1 MHTSFLSI
9 RFGLCLGFLMLRV
22 YEKYAWVVFLG
33 LGLLWLVVGLYSVF
47 LPEGVFETD
56 VQSVTNMPWS
66 ELKASSPVAADFVI
80 FIYGLLGILKISW
93 AFFVLAITLTGYRR
107 GEKWA
112 WYTMCSVPVLLVS
125 NALFGA
131 IFTGDVSQ
139 TLQFIPI
146 TTITLLGLLLPY
158 RTFFPR

>member
-1 MHTSFLSI
+1 
-9 RFGLCLGFLMLRV
+9 MLRV
-22 YEKYAWVVFLG
+22 YEKYAWVILLV
-33 LGLLWLVVGLYSVF
+33 LGLLWFVVGLYSVF

-66 ELKASSPVAADFVI
+66 ELKASSPLATDFVI
-80 FIYGLLGILKISW
+80 FTYGLLGLLKLSW
-93 AFFVLAITLTGYRR
+93 SFFVLAITLTGYRR

-112 WYTMCSVPVLLVS
+112 WYTMWSVPILLIS
-125 NALFGA
+125 NALFSA

-146 TTITLLGLLLPY
+146 TIITLLGLLLPY
-158 RTFFPR
+158 RKFFPR